1 MDKIYKLFC
10 RIIQN
15 IFILT
20 IILKYILGSWSSGYD
35 VALTRRSFASS
46 KPGECPQF
54 EKVKG

>member
-1 MDKIYKLFC
+1 
-10 RIIQN
+10 
-15 IFILT
+15 
-20 IILKYILGSWSSGYD
+20 LGSWSSGYD